1 MKKIYILISL
11 IMIFFM
17 IYQVT
22 QSYAKYTSQGIANV
36 QQQAGAWVIEIND
49 SDISSRNSTREFQIN
64 SLTYTSNQYVLANKI
79 APSTSGYFEIVID
92 PSGSSVAVRY
102 DVTLDLTELDDVD
115 AINFDSAYTVVN
127 GVETAGVVRTGEY
140 TYSGTISLS
149 DVIANNTTTARFYI
163 AWEDDGTGQNDA
175 EDSRLGVSREIQ
187 DLELPITVVVSQYTG
202 ETLTP
207 YE

>member
-1 MKKIYILISL
+1 MRKIYILISL
-11 IMIFFM
+11 IMILFI

-22 QSYAKYTSQGIANV
+22 QTYAKYTSQGVANV
-36 QQQAGAWVIEIND
+36 MEQAGAWVIRVNN
-49 SDISSRNSTREFQIN
+49 SDIASRNSTRQFQIN

-79 APSTSGYFEIVID
+79 APSTSGYFEIIID
-92 PSGSSVAVRY
+92 PSGSSVAIRY

-115 AINFDSAYTVVN
+115 AINFDSAYVVVN
-127 GVETAGVVRTGEY
+127 GVETSGIVRTGEY

-163 AWEDDGTGQNDA
+163 AWEDDGTGQNDE
-175 EDSRLGVSREIQ
+175 EDSRLGVDREIE
-187 DLELPITVVVSQYTG
+187 DLELPVSVVVSQYTG